1 MHRLFSIFPR
11 GTPGAGLLLLR
22 IGVAGALFRFDIG
35 SFATM
40 KWTAEITSLLLAI
53 AILFGV
59 LTPVVAILGGLSLI
73 EHSLT
78 TIGGPTA
85 HHEEDL
91 ISTVAWIIVT
101 LALALVGPGAY
112 SIDSRLLGRRE
123 IIIPRSAA
131 QK

>member
-22 IGVAGALFRFDIG
+22 VGVAGAIFRFDIG

-40 KWTAEITSLLLAI
+40 KSTAEITSLLLAA
-53 AILFGV
+53 AILFGL
-59 LTPVVAILGGLSLI
+59 LTPVVAILGALSLV
-73 EHSLT
+73 EHGLT
-78 TIGGPTA
+78 TIGATA
-85 HHEEDL
+85 HREDL

-112 SIDSRLLGRRE
+112 SIDSRILGRRE
-123 IIIPRSAA
+123 IIIPRSAP

>member
-73 EHSLT
+73 EHGLT

-85 HHEEDL
+85 HQEDL

-112 SIDSRLLGRRE
+112 SIDSRILGRRE